1 MTLLIN
7 KLREKMDRTNYDQI
21 TSSIIAWA
29 YLRKN
34 PGYHID
40 QRQHAVKGQAS
51 MDSGIFPC
59 ARQTQSDVGAEK
71 WGLLHYA
78 DPTEGATPF
87 WHPDKSRITVA
98 AEVLDTKTGSGAPAF
113 IPMLRKAN
121 ANVRGLRLLD
131 GRLCLN
137 IASGELST
145 QMMFP
150 IKTVLDEN
158 SPIQLILP
166 FGLDFQVQTRNATT
180 LWDIL
185 NSKAKKTSVFA
196 PIPS

>member
-1 MTLLIN
+1 M
-7 KLREKMDRTNYDQI
+7 DQI
-21 TSSIIAWA
+21 NCDQIASSKFAWA

-34 PGYHID
+34 PGYRVDH
-40 QRQHAVKGQAS
+40 RQHAVKGQAS
-51 MDSGIFPC
+51 MDCGIFPC

-78 DPTEGATPF
+78 DPTEGAAPF
-87 WHPDKSRITVA
+87 WHPDMSRITVA

-121 ANVRGLRLLD
+121 AEVRGLRLLD

-137 IASGELST
+137 ITSDELST

-150 IKTVLDEN
+150 TETALDEN
-158 SPIQLILP
+158 SLIQLILP
-166 FGLDFQVQTRNATT
+166 FDLDFQVQTRNAIA

-185 NSKAKKTSVFA
+185 NGKEKKTSVYA
-196 PIPS
+196 PIP